1 MPKFAQIYG
10 KDLIKI
16 LKKHGFD
23 EHSWVG
29 SHCTMK
35 HTVNGTRTTIPVHN
49 KPIGKGLLSA
59 ILRQTGLSKD
69 ILEK

>member
-16 LKKHGFD
+16 LTRHGFV

-35 HTVNGTRTTIPVHN
+35 NENTGKRTTIPVHN
-49 KPIGKGLLSA
+49 KPLGKGLLHA
-59 ILRQTGLSKD
+59 ILRQADLSKN
-69 ILEK
+69 ILN